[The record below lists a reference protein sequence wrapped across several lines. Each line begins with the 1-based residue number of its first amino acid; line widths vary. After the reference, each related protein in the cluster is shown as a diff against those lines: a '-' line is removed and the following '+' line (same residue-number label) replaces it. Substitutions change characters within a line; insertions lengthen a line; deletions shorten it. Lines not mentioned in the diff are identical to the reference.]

1 MVKVRL
7 AVKSQCD
14 RIYVLGIIPA
24 DLVTSLLN
32 TTFNLEAS
40 NLAGG
45 TNILTAWQRSMDH
58 KTELIQI
65 WQKE

>member
-14 RIYVLGIIPA
+14 SIYVLGMIPA
-24 DLVTSLLN
+24 DLFTSLLN
-32 TTFNLEAS
+32 TTFNFEAS

-45 TNILTAWQRSMDH
+45 TNILTAYPKINAS
-58 KTELIQI
+58 
-65 WQKE
+65 